1 MESNLSRFRDWAK
14 SLVHTILGVPQRTEI
29 TIETDQL
36 LVIRRRRCIRA
47 WCQQCGYEVDMIT
60 LTELEG
66 MSGITQPMLFDPK
79 AQGWHWAQAEDG
91 SPLVC
96 LESLLKPNSG
106 FSPRNEL

>member
-1 MESNLSRFRDWAK
+1 
-14 SLVHTILGVPQRTEI
+14 
-29 TIETDQL
+29 
-36 LVIRRRRCIRA
+36 
-47 WCQQCGYEVDMIT
+47 MIT

-66 MSGITQPMLFDPK
+66 MSGITQAMLFDPK